1 MSQTVVTRVMV
12 EAPGRSPANRISNR
26 RGFSRLLKNSRDSRF
41 EGARLQ
47 PRRKKP
53 FKLVIP
59 SGLQPRRKKPFKLVI
74 PSGLQPA
81 RNLLFFHCCELFSLL
96 SPGNP
101 RSSALISGKIKGAA
115 RAARKTGTADSSLR
129 SE

>member
-59 SGLQPRRKKPFKLVI
+59 SGLQP
-74 PSGLQPA
+74 A

-101 RSSALISGKIKGAA
+101 RSSALISGKLKGPPS
-115 RAARKTGTADSSLR
+115 GP
-129 SE
+129 